1 MKLKKQYFCIFLV
14 IVIFICNSC
23 SNREIIVISWPTYM
37 VNMGGYTA
45 EEQVELLKES
55 NTNSIYSNSIYA
67 NDDGSI
73 TFEMNEKQLQSIKE
87 RFITNMEETIKEA
100 KENEIIVDVSDDYK
114 TIIFECSRDADLN
127 IFMTTYALM
136 TSSAAVLQMFLGEDP
151 NDWHLKIKIIN
162 TDTDKIVEEGSIP
175 DEEIRISPEDW
186 AK

>member
-1 MKLKKQYFCIFLV
+1 
-14 IVIFICNSC
+14 
-23 SNREIIVISWPTYM
+23 M

-55 NTNSIYSNSIYA
+55 NTNSIYANSIYA

-73 TFEMNEKQLQSIKE
+73 TFEMNEKQLQNIKE

-114 TIIFECSRDADLN
+114 TAVFEFSGKVN
-127 IFMTTYALM
+127 INNFMATYAL
-136 TSSAAVLQMFLGEDP
+136 TISTAVVLQMFLGEDP
-151 NDWHLKIKIIN
+151 NDWHLKIKIVNADTN
-162 TDTDKIVEEGSIP
+162 TIVKEGSIP

-186 AK
+186 EE